1 MKLPKMY
8 ILRGK
13 QFECLDGS
21 CSQVG
26 CFVRSAFFFFGV
38 LRVNVS
44 FRLEF
49 MYPYILGYTVVM

>member
-1 MKLPKMY
+1 MDLVLKSVAL
-8 ILRGK
+8 
-13 QFECLDGS
+13 
-21 CSQVG
+21 
-26 CFVRSAFFFFGV
+26 FVLLFFFFGV